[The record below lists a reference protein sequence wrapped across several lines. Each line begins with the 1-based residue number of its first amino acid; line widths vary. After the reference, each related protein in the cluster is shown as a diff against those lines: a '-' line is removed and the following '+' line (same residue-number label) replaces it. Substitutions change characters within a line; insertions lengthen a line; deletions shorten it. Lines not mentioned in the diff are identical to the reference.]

1 MAQTYLQ
8 LWIDYAASIYR
19 LVIEAVWTAVPTDD
33 QGSSDASNLL
43 LGGAAYTRTASS
55 PDLTSDTIVII
66 HHGSVDQFCHLGTD
80 GVYHASLDAFCA
92 PQTNDELIEY
102 IDGYVG
108 WLTSPRDEKT
118 NDFKDHG
125 NNTQEFIEWL
135 EEPAEMEKTLD
146 KNDLLDN
153 DNQEEPQWD
162 DESSTDDKRLLS
174 LA

>member
-19 LVIEAVWTAVPTDD
+19 LVIEAVWMAVPTDD
-33 QGSSDASNLL
+33 QGSNDASNLL

-102 IDGYVG
+102 IDGY
-108 WLTSPRDEKT
+108 
-118 NDFKDHG
+118 DHG

-146 KNDLLDN
+146 KNDLLNN